1 MPLARKLLVGLFLLL
16 LSPQLQA
23 QEEFVE
29 PPSRILTRVPFRQ
42 LTGGVIILHARL
54 DQFPDTLNFILD
66 TGSSGISLDSTTASY
81 FGLTP
86 EPSERSIRGIA
97 GIRKVSFLYD
107 RTLHFPNLPVDSL
120 DFHVN
125 DYSIL
130 TAVYGLRVDGIIGY
144 SFLSRYIVEINY
156 DSLYMDVRSIGMLR
170 YPKGGYL
177 IKPLMGTLPVH
188 HARIR
193 DDKTHNVRFLHDIG
207 AGLCLMLSSDFVED
221 SATIHRKR
229 VLLPK
234 EGEGVGGSIDMKV
247 TIVRELKVGPYR
259 FRNVPTYIFDD
270 DYNVTSYPYLA
281 GIIGNDI
288 FRRFNSIIN
297 YAKRDIYL
305 VPNSHFRDPFD
316 YSYAGVE
323 LYYEKGKTVLG
334 DVAANSPAEKAGLKE
349 GDEVVGINNNYSQ
362 NFDQYKAL
370 LQSTVGRI
378 KMIIR
383 RNEELMQF
391 EFKVKSIIQRKKLS
405 FRR

>member
-1 MPLARKLLVGLFLLL
+1 MPLARKLFIGIFLFLLV
-16 LSPQLQA
+16 PDLQA

-29 PPSRILTRVPFRQ
+29 PPSRVLTRVPFRQ

-54 DQFPDTLNFILD
+54 DEFPDTLNFILD

-81 FGLTP
+81 FELTP

-156 DSLYMDVRSIGMLR
+156 DSLYMDVRSIGMMR

-177 IKPLMGTLPVH
+177 IKPVMGTLPVH
-188 HARIR
+188 HARIK

-221 SATIHRKR
+221 SGTIHRKR

-334 DVAANSPAEKAGLKE
+334 DVAANSPAEKAGLQE
-349 GDEVVGINNNYSQ
+349 GDEVVGINNNFSQ

>member
-1 MPLARKLLVGLFLLL
+1 MPLARKLFIGIFLFLLV
-16 LSPQLQA
+16 PDLQA

-29 PPSRILTRVPFRQ
+29 PPSRLLTRVPFRQ

-54 DQFPDTLNFILD
+54 DEFPDTLNFILD

-81 FGLTP
+81 FELTP

-156 DSLYMDVRSIGMLR
+156 DSLYMDVRSIGMMR

-177 IKPLMGTLPVH
+177 IKPVMGTLPVH
-188 HARIR
+188 HARIK

-221 SATIHRKR
+221 SGTIHRKR

-334 DVAANSPAEKAGLKE
+334 DVAANSPAEKAGLQE
-349 GDEVVGINNNYSQ
+349 GDEVVGINNNFSQ

>member
-1 MPLARKLLVGLFLLL
+1 MPLARKLFIGIFLFLLV
-16 LSPQLQA
+16 PDLQA

-29 PPSRILTRVPFRQ
+29 PPSRLLTRVPFRQ

-54 DQFPDTLNFILD
+54 DEFPDTLNFILD

-81 FGLTP
+81 FELTP

-177 IKPLMGTLPVH
+177 IKPVMGTLPVH
-188 HARIR
+188 HARIK

-221 SATIHRKR
+221 SGTIHRKR

-334 DVAANSPAEKAGLKE
+334 DVAANSPAEKAGLQE
-349 GDEVVGINNNYSQ
+349 GDEVVGINNNFSQ

>member
-1 MPLARKLLVGLFLLL
+1 
-16 LSPQLQA
+16 
-23 QEEFVE
+23 
-29 PPSRILTRVPFRQ
+29 
-42 LTGGVIILHARL
+42 
-54 DQFPDTLNFILD
+54 
-66 TGSSGISLDSTTASY
+66 
-81 FGLTP
+81 
-86 EPSERSIRGIA
+86 
-97 GIRKVSFLYD
+97 
-107 RTLHFPNLPVDSL
+107 
-120 DFHVN
+120 
-125 DYSIL
+125 
-130 TAVYGLRVDGIIGY
+130 
-144 SFLSRYIVEINY
+144 
-156 DSLYMDVRSIGMLR
+156 MLR

-177 IKPLMGTLPVH
+177 IKPVMGTLPVH
-188 HARIR
+188 HARIK

-221 SATIHRKR
+221 SSTIHRKR

-323 LYYEKGKTVLG
+323 LYYEKGRTVLG
-334 DVAANSPAEKAGLKE
+334 DVAANSPAEKAGLQE

>member
-1 MPLARKLLVGLFLLL
+1 MPLARKLFIGIFLFLLV
-16 LSPQLQA
+16 PDLQA

-29 PPSRILTRVPFRQ
+29 PPSRLLTRVPFRQ

-54 DQFPDTLNFILD
+54 DEFPDTLNFILD

-81 FGLTP
+81 FELTP

-156 DSLYMDVRSIGMLR
+156 DSLYMDVRSIGMMR

-177 IKPLMGTLPVH
+177 IKPVMGTLPVH
-188 HARIR
+188 HARIK

-221 SATIHRKR
+221 SSTIHRKR

-334 DVAANSPAEKAGLKE
+334 DVAANSPAEKAGLQE
-349 GDEVVGINNNYSQ
+349 GDEVVGINNNFSQ

>member
-1 MPLARKLLVGLFLLL
+1 
-16 LSPQLQA
+16 
-23 QEEFVE
+23 
-29 PPSRILTRVPFRQ
+29 
-42 LTGGVIILHARL
+42 
-54 DQFPDTLNFILD
+54 
-66 TGSSGISLDSTTASY
+66 
-81 FGLTP
+81 
-86 EPSERSIRGIA
+86 
-97 GIRKVSFLYD
+97 
-107 RTLHFPNLPVDSL
+107 
-120 DFHVN
+120 
-125 DYSIL
+125 
-130 TAVYGLRVDGIIGY
+130 
-144 SFLSRYIVEINY
+144 
-156 DSLYMDVRSIGMLR
+156 
-170 YPKGGYL
+170 
-177 IKPLMGTLPVH
+177 
-188 HARIR
+188 
-193 DDKTHNVRFLHDIG
+193 
-207 AGLCLMLSSDFVED
+207 VED
-221 SATIHRKR
+221 SGTIHRKR

-334 DVAANSPAEKAGLKE
+334 DVAANSPAEKAGLQE
-349 GDEVVGINNNYSQ
+349 GDEVVGINNNFSQ

>member
-1 MPLARKLLVGLFLLL
+1 MPLARKLFIGIFLFLLV
-16 LSPQLQA
+16 PDLQA

-29 PPSRILTRVPFRQ
+29 PPSRLLTRVPFRQ

-54 DQFPDTLNFILD
+54 DEFPDTLNFILD

-81 FGLTP
+81 FELTP

-177 IKPLMGTLPVH
+177 IKPVMGTLPVH
-188 HARIR
+188 HARIK

-221 SATIHRKR
+221 SSTIHRKR

-334 DVAANSPAEKAGLKE
+334 DVAANSPAEKAGLQE
-349 GDEVVGINNNYSQ
+349 GDEVVGINNNFSQ

>member
-1 MPLARKLLVGLFLLL
+1 
-16 LSPQLQA
+16 
-23 QEEFVE
+23 
-29 PPSRILTRVPFRQ
+29 
-42 LTGGVIILHARL
+42 
-54 DQFPDTLNFILD
+54 
-66 TGSSGISLDSTTASY
+66 
-81 FGLTP
+81 
-86 EPSERSIRGIA
+86 
-97 GIRKVSFLYD
+97 VSFLYD

-156 DSLYMDVRSIGMLR
+156 DSLYMDVRSIGMMR

-177 IKPLMGTLPVH
+177 IKPVMGTLPVH
-188 HARIR
+188 HARIK

-221 SATIHRKR
+221 SGTIHRKR

-323 LYYEKGKTVLG
+323 LYYEKGRTVLG
-334 DVAANSPAEKAGLKE
+334 DVAANSPAEKAGLQE